1 MGPRVRPPAQRCLRP
16 GSLAWPSELRER
28 AGQPGARGGRTARL
42 LQAAHGCV
50 LEGPGVP
57 DGGTD
62 WSLGGP
68 ALMGR
73 LTRLPW
79 APVNSAPVG
88 KWPSLPRLRAWN
100 CAEPPPNTG
109 PGMATALVV
118 QGMSGAAWLTRWST
132 AARAQ
137 GYEGGAPSP
146 HPLGRRNLPYRGWAH
161 ALVSDVLG
169 PRTQCP
175 QPSSDPRALRSGPPR
190 TDTRGRGPRWAR
202 AAVHLTGEPSAGLQA
217 QGRPPSPQRGPGP
230 QPPPSAVRGLGG
242 GKGASRK

>member
-100 CAEPPPNTG
+100 CAEPPPEHRTRDG
-109 PGMATALVV
+109 DRLGGSGYVRRCLVNSV
-118 QGMSGAAWLTRWST
+118 VNSG
-132 AARAQ
+132 AQ